1 MDLKKK
7 KNQNHIFEKFS
18 CIFNTIPLQAEF
30 FFSDETSV
38 FLVIDNIR
46 LIKEQFIIGCHQ
58 IDVPI
63 IKLIFKIRR
72 SKQEMAIRE
81 SKWYLLMYIK

>member
-7 KNQNHIFEKFS
+7 KKSKSYIWEVQLHIQHNPS
-18 CIFNTIPLQAEF
+18 AGWNF
-30 FFSDETSV
+30 FADETSV

-46 LIKEQFIIGCHQ
+46 LIKEQFIIGCYQ